1 MIGKDMTHAILLI
14 VFYILGYYT
23 AKWIVED

>member
-1 MIGKDMTHAILLI
+1 MIGEDMTHIILFI